1 MRKYQLI
8 FCCLFVL
15 LTMASCGSSKPI
27 VLQNETIKTRIE
39 TVHDTVFRIEK
50 DSSSIQ
56 ALIECI
62 NGKPVIKKVIQ
73 SEPGRNLK
81 RPEVHLKDNVL
92 RVDCKAEAQRLF
104 AQYKDT
110 YESNIEIK
118 TLPPIKVNRL
128 TAWQKLQINLFRIY
142 AGLTL
147 LLAGW
152 VFIKSKI

>member
-1 MRKYQLI
+1 MIKRISI

-62 NGKPVIKKVIQ
+62 NGKPVIKEIVQ
-73 SEPGRNLK
+73 SESGRTLK
-81 RPEVHLKDNVL
+81 SPKIRFKDSLL
-92 RVDCKAEAQRLF
+92 RVDCEAEAQRLF

-118 TLPPIKVNRL
+118 TLPPIEVNIL
-128 TAWQKLQINLFRIY
+128 TAWQKTQINLFRIY

>member
-1 MRKYQLI
+1 MKKYQLI

-62 NGKPVIKKVIQ
+62 NGKPVIKEIVQ
-73 SEPGRNLK
+73 SESGRNLK
-81 RPEVHLKDNVL
+81 SPKIRFQDNLL
-92 RVDCKAEAQRLF
+92 RVSCEAEAQRLF
-104 AQYKDT
+104 AQYKST
-110 YESNIEIK
+110 YVGETK
-118 TLPPIKVNRL
+118 TIQLPPVEVNKL

-152 VFIKSKI
+152 VFIKSKN